1 MNDNYFVNFYQLN
14 CLCGTAAPVQTLKS
28 QFLFHLLFT
37 HPLSWEAISLL
48 VPRKVIRLHL
58 PAVGEDDEEEVG
70 GDQPADQV
78 EHQVQGG
85 QAEGC
90 LEHIEKVQ
98 DQANA
103 IENQPR
109 PQVGGIFLE
118 NKVLKVNLRG
128 RGTV

>member
-1 MNDNYFVNFYQLN
+1 MN
-14 CLCGTAAPVQTLKS
+14 CLCGTAARVQTLKS

-48 VPRKVIRLHL
+48 VPSKVIPLHL

-118 NKVLKVNLRG
+118 NEVLKVNLRG